1 MGAAAAWRAGSLLL
15 QSMSRS
21 CTQPGPVATNTT
33 CFAGLFSHR
42 LSGYCGNSMAISWA
56 ILSRVRR
63 DWTLAEVAALVRC
76 WTGQSPRLPV
86 GFPMSV
92 FTEIPTTVTAAE
104 LERLEAMRGSRSAS
118 RQALAGRDK
127 LAHVSNSSY
136 GQHAVTSIAP
146 ARGRRRRP
154 KCI

>member
-1 MGAAAAWRAGSLLL
+1 MGAAGWRAGSLLL

-104 LERLEAMRGSRSAS
+104 LERLRRVSFSSSLTRVDRRLQFKPAPPKRNRAARSRAPTKTIS
-118 RQALAGRDK
+118 RFMM
-127 LAHVSNSSY
+127 
-136 GQHAVTSIAP
+136 
-146 ARGRRRRP
+146 
-154 KCI
+154 